1 MVGERQGKGKGMD
14 NYRNK
19 NKSFTYIHA
28 IVTIIIYRYN
38 ILALVAFYLSTL
50 FFGVLVSLAKIAHTR
65 PELAQFCLRCGH

>member
-50 FFGVLVSLAKIAHTR
+50 FFGVLVKNCAHSAR
-65 PELAQFCLRCGH
+65 VSSVLPSM